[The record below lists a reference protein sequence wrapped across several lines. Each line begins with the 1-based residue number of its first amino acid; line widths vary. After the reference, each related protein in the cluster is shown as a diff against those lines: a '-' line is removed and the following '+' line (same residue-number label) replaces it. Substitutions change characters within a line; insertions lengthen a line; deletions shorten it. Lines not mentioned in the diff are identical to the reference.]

1 VSRSR
6 ASRAAV
12 ILAAVA
18 AVGLCPGRP
27 TGHGSALRVP
37 EALAQTPQGGAAP
50 ASQAATE
57 QMGAVEDKRR
67 VLYYRNP
74 MGLPDRSDV
83 PKKDPMGMD
92 YIPVYENEADDKTKA
107 RVSPSSPESTAGMP
121 SSDVPGA
128 PASEPNLVPVTLAP
142 QRMQSIGVKT
152 GIVEF
157 RPVRDEIRTVGNI
170 EADETR
176 LSDVQIRFA
185 GWVQKI
191 YADATYKQVR
201 QGQPLLTIYSP
212 ELVTAEQ
219 DYLVAKELLAKT
231 TVPGGAAGSH
241 GSQSLLDAA
250 TERLKRWQ
258 VPDREIARLKKSGK
272 IRHEIE
278 IDSPASGFIIDRK
291 AFPNMYVQPGT
302 KLYSVADLSTVWV
315 YAEIF
320 QSDIGRVKVGDPAS
334 ITVDSYPGQT
344 FAARVSFIW
353 PELDQATRRARVR
366 LEIPNPDLK
375 LLLGMFV
382 NVRLGLPLGDQLAIP
397 ASGVFQSG
405 TRQIAF
411 VDRGGGYFEPRDI
424 AVGARA
430 GDDFVVLKGLKAG
443 ERIATSA
450 NFLIDSESQ
459 LQAALG
465 SFAPPPAGVG
475 AAAAMNAPQGA
486 TLEYSSNPSTPR
498 AGSNTFRVKLTGAD
512 GAAITGAQVTV
523 TFFMPAMPAMGM
535 AAMRS
540 VATLSEKGGGNYEG
554 PGEVQMGG
562 TWQITVLA
570 TKAGQT
576 IAQKQFSVTA
586 EGGM

>member
-6 ASRAAV
+6 ARRAAV
-12 ILAAVA
+12 ILATMVA
-18 AVGLCPGRP
+18 ADLCFSHQPE
-27 TGHGSALRVP
+27 HASFVP
-37 EALAQTPQGGAAP
+37 QAAAQTPQNMA
-50 ASQAATE
+50 
-57 QMGAVEDKRR
+57 
-67 VLYYRNP
+67 
-74 MGLPDRSDV
+74 
-83 PKKDPMGMD
+83 
-92 YIPVYENEADDKTKA
+92 
-107 RVSPSSPESTAGMP
+107 
-121 SSDVPGA
+121 SSDAVPGTG
-128 PASEPNLVPVTLAP
+128 PSASERNLAPVTLTP

-152 GIVEF
+152 GVVEF

-176 LSDVQIRFA
+176 ISDVQIRFT
-185 GWVQKI
+185 GWVQKV
-191 YADATYKQVR
+191 YADAMYKQVR
-201 QGQPLLTIYSP
+201 RGQPLLTIYSP

-219 DYLVAKELLAKT
+219 EYLVAKELLAQT
-231 TVPGGAAGSH
+231 TIPGHATTGSH
-241 GSQSLLDAA
+241 GSQSLLHAA
-250 TERLKRWQ
+250 TDRLKHWQ
-258 VPDREIARLKKSGK
+258 IPEREITRLKESGK
-272 IRHEIE
+272 IRQEIE

-291 AFPNMYVQPGT
+291 AFPNMYAEPGT

-315 YAEIF
+315 YAQIF
-320 QSDIGRVKVGDPAS
+320 QNDIGRVKVGDPAS
-334 ITVDSYPGQT
+334 VSVDAYPGQS
-344 FAARVSFIW
+344 FPARVSFIW
-353 PELDQATRRARVR
+353 PEVDQATRRARVR

-382 NVRLGLPLGDQLAIP
+382 NVELGLPLGDRLVIP

-424 AVGARA
+424 EVGARA
-430 GDDFVVLKGLKAG
+430 GDDFVVLKGLEAG
-443 ERIATSA
+443 ERIVTSA

-465 SFAPPPAGVG
+465 SFAPPPPGVG
-475 AAAAMNAPQGA
+475 AAAAMNAPQGP
-486 TLEYSSNPSTPR
+486 TLEYSSDPSTPR
-498 AGSNTFRVKLTGAD
+498 AGSNNLRVKLTGAG
-512 GAAITGAQVTV
+512 GAAITGAQVTI

-540 VATLSEKGGGNYEG
+540 VATLSEKGGGIYEG

-562 TWQITVLA
+562 TWQVTVLA

>member
-6 ASRAAV
+6 VSRAAV
-12 ILAAVA
+12 ILAAA
-18 AVGLCPGRP
+18 ASVCLCSGRQ
-27 TGHGSALRVP
+27 TGHGSVWLP
-37 EALAQTPQGGAAP
+37 EAVAQT
-50 ASQAATE
+50 
-57 QMGAVEDKRR
+57 
-67 VLYYRNP
+67 
-74 MGLPDRSDV
+74 
-83 PKKDPMGMD
+83 
-92 YIPVYENEADDKTKA
+92 
-107 RVSPSSPESTAGMP
+107 
-121 SSDVPGA
+121 A
-128 PASEPNLVPVTLAP
+128 PASEPNLAPVTLSP

-152 GIVEF
+152 GVVEF

-185 GWVQKI
+185 GWVQKV

-219 DYLVAKELLAKT
+219 DYMVAKELLAT
-231 TVPGGAAGSH
+231 AGSH

-250 TERLKRWQ
+250 SERLKRWQ
-258 VPDREIARLKKSGK
+258 VPDREIARLKNSGK

-344 FAARVSFIW
+344 FPARVSFIW
-353 PELDQATRRARVR
+353 PEVDQATRRARVR

-411 VDRGGGYFEPRDI
+411 VDHGGGYFEPRDI
-424 AVGARA
+424 EVGARA

-443 ERIATSA
+443 ERIVTSA

-459 LQAALG
+459 LAASLG
-465 SFAPPPAGVG
+465 SFAPPPPGVG

-486 TLEYSSNPSTPR
+486 TLEYSSNPSPPR
-498 AGSNTFRVKLTGAD
+498 TGSNNLRVKLAGAD

-540 VATLSEKGGGNYEG
+540 VATLNEKGGGIYEG

-562 TWQITVLA
+562 TWQVTVVA

-576 IAQKQFSVTA
+576 IAQKQVSVTA

>member
-1 VSRSR
+1 M
-6 ASRAAV
+6 
-12 ILAAVA
+12 
-18 AVGLCPGRP
+18 
-27 TGHGSALRVP
+27 
-37 EALAQTPQGGAAP
+37 GAAK
-50 ASQAATE
+50 
-57 QMGAVEDKRR
+57 VKRR

-83 PKKDPMGMD
+83 PKKDPMGME

-107 RVSPSSPESTAGMP
+107 RVSPSSPESTAVMASPDAAPGAAAP
-121 SSDVPGA
+121 SS
-128 PASEPNLVPVTLAP
+128 EPSLVPVTLTP

-185 GWVQKI
+185 GWVQKV
-191 YADATYKQVR
+191 YADAMYKQVR
-201 QGQPLLTIYSP
+201 QGQPLLTVYSP

-219 DYLVAKELLAKT
+219 EYLVARELLAQT
-231 TVPGGAAGSH
+231 TPGGAAGSH

-250 TERLKRWQ
+250 TERLQRWQ
-258 VPDREIARLKKSGK
+258 VPDREITRLKKSGK

-302 KLYSVADLSTVWV
+302 KLYAVADLSTVWV
-315 YAEIF
+315 YAQISQNE
-320 QSDIGRVKVGDPAS
+320 IGRVKVGDPAS

-344 FAARVSFIW
+344 FPARVSFIW
-353 PELDQATRRARVR
+353 PEVDQATRRARVR
-366 LEIPNPDLK
+366 LEIPNPEMK

-382 NVRLGLPLGDQLAIP
+382 NVELDLPLGDQLAIP

-411 VDRGGGYFEPRDI
+411 VDHGGGYFEPRDI
-424 AVGARA
+424 EVGARA
-430 GDDFVVLKGLKAG
+430 GDDFIVLKGLKAG
-443 ERIATSA
+443 ERIVTSA

-465 SFAPPPAGVG
+465 SFAPPPPGVG
-475 AAAAMNAPQGA
+475 AAAAMNATQGA
-486 TLEYSSNPSTPR
+486 TLEYSSNPSPPR
-498 AGSNTFRVKLTGAD
+498 KGSNTFRIKLTGAD

-535 AAMRS
+535 TAMRS
-540 VATLSEKGGGNYEG
+540 VTTLSEKGGGIYEG
-554 PGEVQMGG
+554 PGEVQTGG
-562 TWQITVLA
+562 TWQVTVLA

-576 IAQKQFSVTA
+576 IAQKQVSVA
-586 EGGM
+586 VEGGM

>member
-12 ILAAVA
+12 ILATA
-18 AVGLCPGRP
+18 ASVCLCSGRQ
-27 TGHGSALRVP
+27 TGHGSALWVP
-37 EALAQTPQGGAAP
+37 EAMAQA
-50 ASQAATE
+50 
-57 QMGAVEDKRR
+57 
-67 VLYYRNP
+67 
-74 MGLPDRSDV
+74 
-83 PKKDPMGMD
+83 
-92 YIPVYENEADDKTKA
+92 
-107 RVSPSSPESTAGMP
+107 
-121 SSDVPGA
+121 A
-128 PASEPNLVPVTLAP
+128 PASEPNLAPVTLTP

-152 GIVEF
+152 GVVEF

-185 GWVQKI
+185 GWVQKV

-219 DYLVAKELLAKT
+219 DYMVAKELLAT
-231 TVPGGAAGSH
+231 AGSH

-250 TERLKRWQ
+250 SERLKRWQ

-334 ITVDSYPGQT
+334 ITVDSYPDQS
-344 FAARVSFIW
+344 FPARVSFIW
-353 PELDQATRRARVR
+353 PEVDQATRRARVR
-366 LEIPNPDLK
+366 LEIPNPELK

-382 NVRLGLPLGDQLAIP
+382 NVRLDLPLGDQLAIP

-411 VDRGGGYFEPRDI
+411 VDHGGGYFEPRDI
-424 AVGARA
+424 EVGTRA

-443 ERIATSA
+443 ERIVTSA

-465 SFAPPPAGVG
+465 SFAPPPPGVG

-486 TLEYSSNPSTPR
+486 TLEYYSEPSTPR
-498 AGSNTFRVKLTGAD
+498 AGSNTFRVQLTGAD
-512 GAAITGAQVTV
+512 RAAITGAQVTV

-540 VATLSEKGGGNYEG
+540 VATLSEKGNGIYEG
-554 PGEVQMGG
+554 SGEVQMGG
-562 TWQITVLA
+562 TWQVTVLG

-576 IAQKQFSVTA
+576 IAQKQFSVTV